1 MEKVVTRPAAKAD
14 APAVARLL
22 MMAWPIESFLAM
34 SPGMTEDML
43 AEIITGYV
51 EAEDTLYSYRNNIVA
66 VDGGKIAGTICGYD
80 GAMYEVLKRP
90 VLDDFSRRFPS
101 EDSSFGNVTETEA
114 GEFYIDSAGVD
125 PGARGLGIGS
135 MLFKAILE
143 KASGLG
149 FRKAGLIVD
158 IDNPKA
164 EALYLRLGFRHVGY
178 RDFLGH
184 SMKHMQKNLHG
195 IQG

>member
-1 MEKVVTRPAAKAD
+1 METVTRPASRAD

-66 VDGGKIAGTICGYD
+66 VTDGKIAGTVCGYD
-80 GAMYEVLKRP
+80 GAMYEALKRP
-90 VLDDFSRRFPS
+90 VLEDFRDRFPS
-101 EDSSFGNVTETEA
+101 DRQSFGNVTETEA

-125 PGARGLGIGS
+125 PQARGLGIGS
-135 MLFKAILE
+135 LLFKAILE
-143 KASGLG
+143 KASGQG
-149 FRKAGLIVD
+149 FSKAGLIVD

-164 EALYLRLGFRHVGY
+164 EALYIRLGFRHVGY
-178 RDFLGH
+178 RDFFGH
-184 SMKHMQKNLHG
+184 SMKHMQTDLHEG
-195 IQG
+195 R